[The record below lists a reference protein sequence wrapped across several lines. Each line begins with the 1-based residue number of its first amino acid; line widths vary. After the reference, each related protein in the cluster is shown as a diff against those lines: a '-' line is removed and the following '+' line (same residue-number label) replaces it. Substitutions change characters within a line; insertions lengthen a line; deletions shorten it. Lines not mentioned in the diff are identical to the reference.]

1 MTEQW
6 TIKRLLSWSTAFLED
21 RDAPSPRLDSQ
32 ILLGHVTG
40 LDKVHLYVQFERP
53 LSSGELQVFKD
64 LLKRRAAG
72 EPVAY
77 ILGKKEFYGRDFSV
91 GTGVLVPRPETEHLI
106 DAVLAYVRD
115 EAVEAPRIVDV
126 GTGSGAIA
134 VTLACELEAAVVV
147 GVDLSAPALEFARI
161 NAVAHDVRDRV
172 KLAQGDLLQPIK
184 SAATVDVVASNPP
197 YLDDQLMASLA
208 VTVADFEPREA
219 LYGGADGTDLIVRLA
234 EDALR
239 VLKPGGLL
247 VVETAGPPQCAKVAV
262 MFEASGYVDVRVI
275 DDYSRRGRM
284 VAAVKSSG

>member
-1 MTEQW
+1 MTEPW
-6 TIKRLLSWSTAFLED
+6 TIKRLLSWSTTFLQD
-21 RDAPSPRLDSQ
+21 RDAPSPRLDAQ

-40 LDKVHLYVQFERP
+40 LDKVQLYVQFERP

-91 GTGVLVPRPETEHLI
+91 GPGVLVPRPETEHLI
-106 DAVLAYVRD
+106 DAVLAHV
-115 EAVEAPRIVDV
+115 AAAGVEVPRIVDV

-147 GVDLSAPALEFARI
+147 GVDISAAALDFARI

-172 KLAQGDLLQPIK
+172 KLAAGDLLLPIR
-184 SAATVDVVASNPP
+184 SAGTVDVVASNPP
-197 YLDDQLMASLA
+197 YLDDALMASLPI
-208 VTVADFEPREA
+208 TVRDFEPRGA
-219 LYGGADGTDLIVRLA
+219 LYGGADGTDLIARLA

-247 VVETAGPPQCAKVAV
+247 VVETAGPPQCAQVAA

-284 VAAVKSSG
+284 VAAVKSSV